1 MSTTY
6 AEKISQSV
14 ETTSKDDK
22 AQVKDKVKEKFVE
35 WSQSSTSHG
44 YPNIFRTKNTIV
56 KIMWLIFLLAGLGVG
71 IYMVIRGV
79 REYLEFNVT
88 TTIRKIKADSLVFP
102 AVSVCNVN
110 PFVTEE
116 GARYVLDY
124 FRDKYGENIT
134 SIADIKS
141 VTENFDHDLDFL
153 RQTVASPNFDSALRE
168 SFGYSEDYLLLTC
181 YLNSDNCE
189 YERLFSLKK

>member
-14 ETTSKDDK
+14 ETSKDDK

-44 YPNIFRTKNTIV
+44 YPNIFRTKNIIV
-56 KIMWLIFLLAGLGVG
+56 KIMWLIFFLAGLGVG

-79 REYLEFNVT
+79 REYLEWNVT

-102 AVSVCNVN
+102 TVSVCNVN

-116 GARYVLDY
+116 GALYVLDY
-124 FRDKYGENIT
+124 FRDKYSENIT
-134 SIADIKS
+134 SIADIKNF
-141 VTENFDHDLDFL
+141 TENFDHDLDFL
-153 RQTVASPNFDSALRE
+153 RQTVASPNFNSTLRE
-168 SFGYSEDYLLLTC
+168 SFGYPDYFLLLTC
-181 YLNSDNCE
+181 SLNYNYCE
-189 YERLFSLKK
+189 YERLFS